1 MRLFAALVPPPE
13 ILGELEDFMAPF
25 QARRPDLRW
34 QRRDLLHLTLAFFGE
49 VGEQTVDRLLPGLER
64 AVTGHRRHELSFGGA
79 GAFPGGAAHARVL
92 WTGVQGDRVALGRL
106 AAAVGAAGAE
116 AGMPQGEHK
125 GFRPHLTL
133 ARCRPPADIRPL
145 IEDMA
150 GFAGSPWTAGAV
162 SLMRSHQTPQLHYET
177 LKSWPLS

>member
-13 ILGELEDFMAPF
+13 ILGELEDFTAPF
-25 QARRPDLRW
+25 RARRPDLRW
-34 QRRDLLHLTLAFFGE
+34 QRRDLLHLTLAFYGE
-49 VGEQTVDRLLPGLER
+49 VGEQTLDRLLPGLER
-64 AVTGHRRHELSFGGA
+64 VAADHRRHELSFGGV
-79 GAFPGGAAHARVL
+79 GAFPGGAAQARVL
-92 WTGVQGDRVALGRL
+92 WTGVQGDREVLSRL
-106 AAAVGAAGAE
+106 ATAVGTAGAE
-116 AGMPQGEHK
+116 AGVPRDEHK